1 MKINLEN
8 RFQAI
13 TSSWET
19 AELSFKDII
28 SYWDYTLLYFYPADN
43 TPGCTLENKSFSSL
57 KNDFQDLWI
66 VLVWV
71 SKNSIASHKDFIE
84 NHDLQIDLIS
94 DPELI
99 LHKELWAYGEKNNYW
114 KIVTWVIRSTFLLNK
129 NWEIIQEWRNVRAK
143 GHAEKVLREIHLP
156 E

>member
-57 KNDFQDLWI
+57 KND
-66 VLVWV
+66 
-71 SKNSIASHKDFIE
+71 SA
-84 NHDLQIDLIS
+84 
-94 DPELI
+94 
-99 LHKELWAYGEKNNYW
+99 
-114 KIVTWVIRSTFLLNK
+114 LL
-129 NWEIIQEWRNVRAK
+129 
-143 GHAEKVLREIHLP
+143 P
-156 E
+156 